1 MFLTPLRESHS
12 ARGNQRIYAPKGP
25 LEAIS
30 PGGPLQAHRGGMRL
44 TRRPLSRGWGAAVR
58 ALSLGLTPSGMR
70 ELHGWDHPF
79 RASHAV
85 NSLKDQTVGGVPSLT
100 PRIITIPGRRPV
112 PPRPRGF
119 RAAPPPDH
127 GEKQGAQGSNGN
139 SAPRAALPPLAAG
152 VIALPRRTLAM
163 QPHARR
169 ETALD
174 VVACGDLSSPRCLL
188 SVAGALSRQGSLA

>member
-1 MFLTPLRESHS
+1 MHLPSHLDGSTVMPVHWQKVMVSSLRRKCVRVGSRE
-12 ARGNQRIYAPKGP
+12 ARCWSRLQVAPGVGT
-25 LEAIS
+25 I
-30 PGGPLQAHRGGMRL
+30 
-44 TRRPLSRGWGAAVR
+44 
-58 ALSLGLTPSGMR
+58 
-70 ELHGWDHPF
+70 
-79 RASHAV
+79 
-85 NSLKDQTVGGVPSLT
+85 GGVPSLT
-100 PRIITIPGRRPV
+100 PWIITIPGRCPV

-119 RAAPPPDH
+119 RAAPPPDY